1 MNTYPL
7 EVETRD
13 SINTRLRHLGWIT
26 EAEDPNCNVFQ
37 ERVKTVEQSRILQG
51 KRPDYVL
58 YQSNTDKPLAVIEAK
73 RPGADLDMALRQAI
87 DYANPL
93 SIPIVFACNKTF
105 AIAQHVSQDAPLKID
120 GEEIQDFIDELTS
133 LRFVEEGAE
142 ITSTPLGM
150 NITREGLIET
160 YEDANNILRK
170 EGLREGF
177 ERFSAFSEILFLKFI
192 DESERLR
199 SLIGEKYCWSEFQ
212 HLPDDLLLAYI
223 RDTVWKR
230 LQTEF
235 GEIFNNQFA
244 IQKASNLKS
253 IVERIST
260 INLTSID
267 SDIKGDAFEYF
278 LKSVTNG
285 VKDLGE
291 YFTPRHIVRLIIR
304 ILKPKYG
311 ETIYD
316 PFCGTGGF
324 LLEAFKYLSL
334 QTAGNHQE
342 IDETLKQKTIF
353 GRELTSTARIAKM
366 NMILFGDGHNN
377 IEKTD
382 SLENPIEEKY
392 DIVMSNIPYSQETT
406 AGKKYSIPTSPTSKS
421 DGDLVCIQH
430 IWKSLKPG
438 GRAAVIVPETFL
450 YKSGNTKKVRQFIVR
465 HASELNIISLP
476 RGVFNP
482 YTPEKTNI
490 LHFEKGDNQFKKC
503 FFFAI
508 QNDGFELNA
517 NRKPIAGSS
526 DIIKCLSVW
535 DDFREIKGVSTLQ
548 TRERIGQS
556 NWNLRPFFYMED
568 IPEIQGEGVYLNDGI
583 VREITEKVHPND
595 YPNQEFATLEISKN
609 GVFLKDWLLGS
620 EATQKYKRVRA
631 GDIVYNPH
639 RVNIGSIGVVPDHLD
654 NGLVSPAYF
663 VIRSNNP
670 SEYQPNYL
678 VSVLKHPRYLKVI
691 MNYSLASTRASLPF
705 DELIR
710 IKIPKPSLNDA
721 RLLGSAGKQ
730 LREAVK
736 LQKEAEQKIGKI
748 ATDPI
753 KYTTNER

>member
-58 YQSNTDKPLAVIEAK
+58 YQSNTDKPIAVIEAK

-93 SIPIVFACNKTF
+93 SIPIAFACNKTF
-105 AIAQHVSQDAPLKID
+105 AIAQHVSQGNPLKID
-120 GEEIQDFIDELTS
+120 GEEIQDLIDELTS
-133 LRFVEEGAE
+133 LKFIDEGAE
-142 ITSTPLGM
+142 ITSSPLGM
-150 NITREGLIET
+150 NITRSGLIET
-160 YEDANNILRK
+160 YKDANNILRK
-170 EGLREGF
+170 EGLREGY

-192 DESERLR
+192 DESEALKR
-199 SLIGEKYCWSEFQ
+199 LIGEEYCWSEFQ
-212 HLPDDLLLAYI
+212 DYPDRQLLSYI
-223 RDTVWKR
+223 RDSVWKR
-230 LQTEF
+230 LQSEF
-235 GEIFNNQFA
+235 GEIFNKQFS
-244 IQKASNLKS
+244 ISTASNLKS

-285 VKDLGE
+285 NKDLGE
-291 YFTPRHIVRLIIR
+291 YFTPRHIIRLMIK

-334 QTAGNHQE
+334 HTDISAE
-342 IDETLKQKTIF
+342 DIDKKLKQETIF

-366 NMILFGDGHNN
+366 NMILFGDGHSN
-377 IEKTD
+377 IEKMD
-382 SLENPIEEKY
+382 SLDNPIEDKY
-392 DIVMSNIPYSQETT
+392 DIVMSNIPYSQDTE
-406 AGKKYSIPTSPTSKS
+406 AGNYYPIPTA

-438 GRAAVIVPETFL
+438 GRAGVIVPETFL
-450 YKSGNTKKVRQFIVR
+450 YKGGETKKIRELIVR

-476 RGVFNP
+476 RGVFMP
-482 YTPEKTNI
+482 YTPEKTNV
-490 LHFEKGDNQFKKC
+490 LYFKKGDNQFKNC

-508 QNDGFELNA
+508 QNDGFELNTT
-517 NRKPIAGSS
+517 RKPIAGSS
-526 DIIKCLSVW
+526 DITRCLSVW
-535 DDFREIKGVSTLQ
+535 DEFGEIKSVSTLQ
-548 TRERIGQS
+548 SREFISNS
-556 NWNLRPFFYMED
+556 NWNLRPFHYMED
-568 IPEIQGEGVYLNDGI
+568 IPEIQTEGVYLYDDI
-583 VREITEKVHPND
+583 VREIDEKIHPND
-595 YPNQEFATLEISKN
+595 YPDQEFATVEVSKQ
-609 GVFLKDWLLGS
+609 GIFLKECLLGS

-631 GDIVYNPH
+631 DDIVYNPH
-639 RVNIGSIGVVPDHLD
+639 RVNIGSIGVVPNHLD
-654 NGLVSPAYF
+654 NGLVSQAYI

-670 SEYQPNYL
+670 SEYHPNYL

-691 MNYSLASTRASLPF
+691 MNYCLASTRASLPF
-705 DELIR
+705 SELMR
-710 IKIPKPSLNDA
+710 IKIPKPSLNDV
-721 RLLGSAGKQ
+721 RILDSVGKQ
-730 LREAVK
+730 LQEAVK
-736 LQKEAEQKIGKI
+736 LQREAEQKIGKI

-753 KYTTNER
+753 KNTTNER